1 MVGPIEEAVAKAE
14 KWLKTQNKMSDLFKF
29 EIITPDQ
36 TILNSETNQV
46 TIPAYEGLLTILKD
60 HISLVTFLRPG
71 FIEAYLNNKIEKY
84 YVEEG
89 TVEFSDNKLLIL
101 SSSAIKLEKL
111 NREKIDK
118 MISESKSLLQN
129 TEIKDKEKYI
139 LSHKIDTLQQIN

>member
-1 MVGPIEEAVAKAE
+1 
-14 KWLKTQNKMSDLFKF
+14 MSDLFKF

-71 FIEAYLNNKIEKY
+71 FVEAYLNNKIEKY

-118 MISESKSLLQN
+118 MISESKSVLQN

>member
-1 MVGPIEEAVAKAE
+1 
-14 KWLKTQNKMSDLFKF
+14 MSDLFKF

-71 FIEAYLNNKIEKY
+71 FIEALLNNKIEKY

-89 TVEFSDNKLLIL
+89 IVEFSNNKLLIL

>member
-1 MVGPIEEAVAKAE
+1 
-14 KWLKTQNKMSDLFKF
+14 MSDLFKF

-36 TILNSETNQV
+36 TILNSETSQV

-118 MISESKSLLQN
+118 MISESRSLLQN

>member
-1 MVGPIEEAVAKAE
+1 
-14 KWLKTQNKMSDLFKF
+14 MSDLFKF

-89 TVEFSDNKLLIL
+89 TVEFSNNKLLIL

-111 NREKIDK
+111 NRDKIDK
-118 MISESKSLLQN
+118 MISESRSLLQN

>member
-1 MVGPIEEAVAKAE
+1 
-14 KWLKTQNKMSDLFKF
+14 MSDLFKF

-71 FIEAYLNNKIEKY
+71 FVEAYLNNKIEKY

-118 MISESKSLLQN
+118 MISESRSLLQN

>member
-1 MVGPIEEAVAKAE
+1 
-14 KWLKTQNKMSDLFKF
+14 
-29 EIITPDQ
+29 
-36 TILNSETNQV
+36 
-46 TIPAYEGLLTILKD
+46 LTILKD

-118 MISESKSLLQN
+118 MISESRSLLQN

>member
-1 MVGPIEEAVAKAE
+1 
-14 KWLKTQNKMSDLFKF
+14 MSDLFKF

-89 TVEFSDNKLLIL
+89 TVEFSNNKLLIL

-129 TEIKDKEKYI
+129 IEIKDKEKYI

>member
-1 MVGPIEEAVAKAE
+1 
-14 KWLKTQNKMSDLFKF
+14 MSDLFKF

-101 SSSAIKLEKL
+101 SSSVIKLEKL

-118 MISESKSLLQN
+118 MISESRSLLQN

>member
-1 MVGPIEEAVAKAE
+1 
-14 KWLKTQNKMSDLFKF
+14 MSDLFKF

-71 FIEAYLNNKIEKY
+71 FVEAYLNNKIEKY

-101 SSSAIKLEKL
+101 SSSAIKQEKL

-118 MISESKSLLQN
+118 MISESRSLLQN

>member
-1 MVGPIEEAVAKAE
+1 
-14 KWLKTQNKMSDLFKF
+14 MSDLFKF

-118 MISESKSLLQN
+118 MISESKSVLQN

>member
-1 MVGPIEEAVAKAE
+1 
-14 KWLKTQNKMSDLFKF
+14 MSDLFKF

-89 TVEFSDNKLLIL
+89 TVEFSNNKLLIL

-139 LSHKIDTLQQIN
+139 LTHKLETLQQIN

>member
-1 MVGPIEEAVAKAE
+1 
-14 KWLKTQNKMSDLFKF
+14 MSDLFKF

-118 MISESKSLLQN
+118 MISEPKSLLQN

>member
-1 MVGPIEEAVAKAE
+1 
-14 KWLKTQNKMSDLFKF
+14 MSDLFKF

-36 TILNSETNQV
+36 TILNSETSQV

-71 FIEAYLNNKIEKY
+71 FIEALLNNKIEKY

-118 MISESKSLLQN
+118 MISESRSLLQN

>member
-1 MVGPIEEAVAKAE
+1 
-14 KWLKTQNKMSDLFKF
+14 MSDLFKF

-118 MISESKSLLQN
+118 MISESRSLLQN

-139 LSHKIDTLQQIN
+139 LSHKIDTLQQINWFFLIQIKFFRKFFF

>member
-1 MVGPIEEAVAKAE
+1 
-14 KWLKTQNKMSDLFKF
+14 MSDLFKF

-36 TILNSETNQV
+36 TILNSETSQV

-71 FIEAYLNNKIEKY
+71 FVEAYLNNKIEKY

-118 MISESKSLLQN
+118 MISESRSLLQN

-139 LSHKIDTLQQIN
+139 LSHKIDTLHQIN